1 MAQAIEVRP
10 LEDYKVDRLRV
21 EVWWHME
28 LGSTNRSRAWPQV
41 ILESLQNVYFKRKY
55 TDSKFLY

>member
-1 MAQAIEVRP
+1 MAQVIEVRP

-21 EVWWHME
+21 ELWWHME

-41 ILESLQNVYFKRKY
+41 ILEKY
-55 TDSKFLY
+55 KEYTFEKMYRE